1 MSWIERNVKLV
12 DYVNPKDEK
21 LNAYSHFL
29 GLGLSLLGLLVTI
42 LSMGIIKTGA
52 MKLAMVVYAMTNII
66 LYTASGLYHYLPKGN
81 AKRICRML
89 DHSSI
94 YLLIIGTYTPILA
107 YIGSAKTIW
116 LLAAMYLVVAI
127 GILCTVLFFSKLK
140 ALHII
145 LYVTLG
151 WLCVFFADEIFP
163 FLPAGVIKYMFTG
176 GIAYTVGLIFYGW
189 KKMPRHHFIWHLF
202 VLAGSLSFYFGIF
215 IHLI

>member
-1 MSWIERNVKLV
+1 MSWIEKNIKLV

-29 GLGLSLLGLLVTI
+29 GLGLSVLGLLITL
-42 LSMGIIKTGA
+42 LSMGAITKGSMRI
-52 MKLAMVVYAMTNII
+52 AMVVYALTNII

-81 AKRICRML
+81 AKRICRVL

-94 YLLIIGTYTPILA
+94 YLLIIGTYTPVLA
-107 YIGSAKTIW
+107 YIGSASSW
-116 LLAAMYLVVAI
+116 VLLAAMYSIVLV
-127 GILCTVLFFSKLK
+127 GIVLTVLCFSKLK

-163 FLPAGVIKYMFTG
+163 FLPPGVIKYMFIG
-176 GIAYTVGLIFYGW
+176 GIFYTVGLIFYGL

>member
-1 MSWIERNVKLV
+1 MSWIEKNIKLV

-29 GLGLSLLGLLVTI
+29 GLGLSVLGLLITL
-42 LSMGIIKTGA
+42 LSMGAITKGSMRI
-52 MKLAMVVYAMTNII
+52 AMVVYALTNII

-81 AKRICRML
+81 AKRICRVL

-94 YLLIIGTYTPILA
+94 YLLIIGTYTPVLA
-107 YIGSAKTIW
+107 YIGSASSW
-116 LLAAMYLVVAI
+116 VLLAAMYSIVLV
-127 GILCTVLFFSKLK
+127 GIVLTVLCFSKLK

-163 FLPAGVIKYMFTG
+163 FLPQGVIKYMFIG
-176 GIAYTVGLIFYGW
+176 GIFYTVGLIFYGW

-202 VLAGSLSFYFGIF
+202 VLAGSLSFYSGIF